1 MVVTEKS
8 ALYKKCLR
16 CTDNQE
22 DYRIYKMMYKKTTAL
37 FWKMEYKKML
47 YNHIQ
52 SRHVLKTLTYKLPI
66 EMHFHIASYLDDF
79 KN

>member
-8 ALYKKCLR
+8 KFYKKCMH
-16 CTDNQE
+16 CTDDPQAYKIM
-22 DYRIYKMMYKKTTAL
+22 YRKTTAY
-37 FWKMEYKKML
+37 FWKMEYKNMI

-52 SRHVLKTLTYKLPI
+52 ARHVLKTLTYKLPI
-66 EMHFHIASYLDDF
+66 ELYFNIASYLDDF